1 MTIFLNQLVLLDKE
15 VPQIYQQMT
24 TYIAQFIAKHR
35 IVQVQQNSVFT
46 WRQEGGDID
55 ESLLAD
61 KIKRESALLFYQ
73 LVAGRNYPL
82 NLSDIA
88 ITVLKTEIY

>member
-1 MTIFLNQLVLLDKE
+1 
-15 VPQIYQQMT
+15 MT

-46 WRQEGGDID
+46 WRQEGGEID

-82 NLSDIA
+82 DLSDIDV
-88 ITVLKTEIY
+88 TVLKSEIY